1 MEKEDLIHI
10 RQVLDGDN
18 QAYRFLV
25 DKYKTMAFTLA
36 FRIMRNEQDAEEV
49 TQDAFVQ
56 AYRNLKKF
64 RQKAG
69 FSTWLYRIVYNAS
82 VSKLRLTRE
91 RRKDFAVEETVRE
104 EVENSFLKEDF
115 IHNRQKIMR
124 QLLDHLSSTDRAIIT
139 LYYLDELPVREI
151 AGITGLTGENVKMRL
166 YRSRK
171 KLKEIL
177 MEKFRPALDDLF

>member
-1 MEKEDLIHI
+1 MANEDLIHI
-10 RQVLDGDN
+10 RQVLDGDSR
-18 QAYRFLV
+18 AYRFLV

-36 FRIMRNEQDAEEV
+36 FRIIQNEQDAEEV

-64 RQKAG
+64 RQEAG

-82 VSKLRLTRE
+82 VSRLRLTGK
-91 RRKDFAVEETVRE
+91 RRKEFIVDE
-104 EVENSFLKEDF
+104 EVKEAAENSFIKEDY
-115 IHNRQKIMR
+115 IRYRQRMVQ
-124 QLLDHLSSTDRAIIT
+124 QLLDHLLSTDRAIIT
-139 LYYLDELPVREI
+139 LYYLNELSVKEI

-177 MEKFRPALDDLF
+177 LKKFKPALDDLF